1 MQEWYG
7 DLSNM
12 AKRYG
17 MKEAAERRSKTKK
30 KEPSEYMK
38 GVYGRLVAAR
48 VPKKKALPLNK
59 NISRAK
65 GRWVKDEFESGT
77 YTTRKGK
84 KETVSSWTFV
94 GESKRKLGSDK
105 PQ

>member
-1 MQEWYG
+1 MT
-7 DLSNM
+7 
-12 AKRYG
+12 KRVG
-17 MKEAAERRSKTKK
+17 MTESGERRSRIKK
-30 KEPSEYMK
+30 KKPSPYMES
-38 GVYGRLVAAR
+38 VYQRIGAAR

-65 GRWVKDEFESGT
+65 GRWVKDELESGT

-84 KETVSSWTFV
+84 KKTVSSWTFV
-94 GESKRKLGSDK
+94 GESKRKLGSSK

>member
-1 MQEWYG
+1 
-7 DLSNM
+7 M
-12 AKRYG
+12 AMRYG
-17 MKEAAERRSKTKK
+17 MKEGAKRRSKSKK
-30 KEPSEYMK
+30 KVPSEYAQ
-38 GVYGRLVAAR
+38 GVYNRIGSAR
-48 VPKKKALPLNK
+48 VPKKKALPLDK

-94 GESKRKLGSDK
+94 GETLPKRTGP

>member
-1 MQEWYG
+1 MTKGSEHPVG
-7 DLSNM
+7 KAGRR
-12 AKRYG
+12 AKS
-17 MKEAAERRSKTKK
+17 AKK
-30 KEPSEYMK
+30 KKPSSYMK
-38 GVYGRLVAAR
+38 SVYHRIGTAR

-77 YTTRKGK
+77 YTTKKGK

-94 GESKRKLGSDK
+94 GESKRKLGSSK

>member
-1 MQEWYG
+1 
-7 DLSNM
+7 M
-12 AKRYG
+12 AMRYG
-17 MKEAAERRSKTKK
+17 MKAGAKRRSKSTKK
-30 KEPSEYMK
+30 GPSEYMQ
-38 GVYGRLVAAR
+38 GVYNRIGSAR
-48 VPKKKALPLNK
+48 VPKKKALPLDK

-77 YTTRKGK
+77 YTTKKGT

-94 GESKRKLGSDK
+94 GEVKRKLGSSK

>member
-17 MKEAAERRSKTKK
+17 MKEGAERRSKTKK

-38 GVYGRLVAAR
+38 GVYSRLVAAK

-94 GESKRKLGSDK
+94 GEAKRKLGSSK